1 MLLWH
6 CKSWRLSAKERTY
19 ERHVKAWQHA
29 YELCCASAQEC
40 VSHSLTVWA
49 PVAKF
54 SLEGAI
60 RSHRELGMTKEAEW
74 KMLAL
79 AYLRVCSKGAKDQ
92 QADEL
97 EWVMTGLRNCE
108 CVAESE
114 SSQPRVARESL
125 TS

>member
-1 MLLWH
+1 
-6 CKSWRLSAKERTY
+6 
-19 ERHVKAWQHA
+19 
-29 YELCCASAQEC
+29 
-40 VSHSLTVWA
+40 
-49 PVAKF
+49 
-54 SLEGAI
+54 
-60 RSHRELGMTKEAEW
+60 MTKEAEW

-79 AYLRVCSKGAKDQ
+79 AYLRVCSKGARDQ

-97 EWVMTGLRNCE
+97 EWVMTGLRDCE